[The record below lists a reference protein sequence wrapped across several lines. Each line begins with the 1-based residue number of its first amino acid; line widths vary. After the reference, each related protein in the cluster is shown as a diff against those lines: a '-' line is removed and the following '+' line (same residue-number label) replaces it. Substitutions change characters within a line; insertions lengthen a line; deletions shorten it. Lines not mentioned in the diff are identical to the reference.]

1 LGNKDSKPGQ
11 IWDSFL
17 QIHDLSIAS
26 IPHIALISFLGE
38 YLPTFMLKPKMTTTA
53 SGYGLIMTH
62 GNSVFTFKCTTEA
75 KCQWLEEP
83 YKLKISRH
91 GHLMF
96 TAPATLVENC

>member
-1 LGNKDSKPGQ
+1 MDP
-11 IWDSFL
+11 WY
-17 QIHDLSIAS
+17 
-26 IPHIALISFLGE
+26 IALISILGE
-38 YLPTFMLKPKMTTTA
+38 DLPTYMLKPRMTTTA

-75 KCQWLEEP
+75 KCKWFEES

-96 TAPATLVENC
+96 TAPTALIENC